1 MQKRTSWNQN
11 NKYIHKSRK
20 KIIDTVFGREDNT
33 KRTFGYE
40 GETEENV
47 KREVGEIWTDKDGKT
62 WEQKEGFKVSVSQF
76 DDVRQYLQKLNTC
89 SNESCKTI
97 QYSHV
102 DKKVLRKTGMCL
114 NCLQEFET
122 QLKIDGVFGYYEDY
136 KMTRNKLAFAK
147 EMKQRFEDALNSVT
161 DELQMV
167 MEDGSIHK
175 WHWDV
180 DIDKVKK
187 DLQKDIKDAEESIK
201 ALIERK
207 ELLEQE
213 LTKLNYEKLIVKF

>member
-33 KRTFGYE
+33 KRVFGYD
-40 GETEENV
+40 GEIEENV

>member
-1 MQKRTSWNQN
+1 
-11 NKYIHKSRK
+11 
-20 KIIDTVFGREDNT
+20 
-33 KRTFGYE
+33 
-40 GETEENV
+40 
-47 KREVGEIWTDKDGKT
+47 
-62 WEQKEGFKVSVSQF
+62 
-76 DDVRQYLQKLNTC
+76 
-89 SNESCKTI
+89 
-97 QYSHV
+97 
-102 DKKVLRKTGMCL
+102 
-114 NCLQEFET
+114 
-122 QLKIDGVFGYYEDY
+122 
-136 KMTRNKLAFAK
+136 MTRNKLAFAK